1 MGKLDKKKMK
11 DNLYN
16 WLQAARLRTLPLS
29 ISGIL
34 LGSFIARWRLVHI
47 GENWDWRIF
56 ALAML
61 VTLLYQVL
69 SNFAN
74 DYGDGVRGTDRFRDK
89 NAEKRAIASGII
101 SVKQM
106 KMAVISTAILAMIMT
121 IGLLYT
127 AFFSHYILEF
137 YVFIGLGILCI
148 LAAVGYT
155 MGKKPYGYLGLGDIM
170 VFIFFGWISVGGS
183 YFLFTKARSCDILL
197 PASAIGKH
205 SVAVLNLNN
214 MRDLESDKLAG
225 KNTLALRLGFKRA
238 MIYQIVLMQLP
249 LILVLIFLL
258 KNELQIKGN
267 YYAFMVMVLFFP
279 MTAMRRKIMK
289 AKLPKE
295 LDPFL
300 KQVGI
305 ITLMMAILLAI
316 GLNI

>member
-183 YFLFTKARSCDILL
+183 YFLFTKVWSWDILL
-197 PASAIGKH
+197 PASAIGML

>member
-34 LGSFIARWRLVHI
+34 LGSFIARWRLIEI
-47 GENWDWRIF
+47 GGNWDWRIF

-127 AFFSHYILEF
+127 AFFPHYILEF

-155 MGKKPYGYLGLGDIM
+155 MGEKPYGYLGLGDIM

-183 YFLFTKARSCDILL
+183 YFLFTKVWSWDILL
-197 PASAIGKH
+197 PASAIGML

>member
-121 IGLLYT
+121 MGLLYT
-127 AFFSHYILEF
+127 AFFPHYILEF

-183 YFLFTKARSCDILL
+183 YFLFTKVWSWDILL
-197 PASAIGKH
+197 PASAIGML